1 MVYLILTYVVGVAL
15 VLMFF
20 RGAYLVSQDD
30 NEIDDRTAELT
41 KARQRSANEQIELPI
56 ATVSPI
62 IPSRPGVR
70 GMGLHGGPTTR
81 Q

>member
-30 NEIDDRTAELT
+30 NDMDDRTADLN
-41 KARQRSANEQIELPI
+41 KARVRSANEQFELPI
-56 ATVSPI
+56 PKVNPIVS
-62 IPSRPGVR
+62 SRPGVR

>member
-20 RGAYLVSQDD
+20 RGAYLVSKDD
-30 NEIDDRTAELT
+30 NEVGDRTDELT
-41 KARQRSANEQIELPI
+41 RARVRSANEQFELPI
-56 ATVSPI
+56 ATVNPI
-62 IPSRPGVR
+62 VSSRPGGR
-70 GMGLHGGPTTR
+70 GMGLQGGPTTR